1 MPVIFLF
8 LVAFGQLHQDIDGV
22 ALYFH
27 VLAERWAGRG
37 WWLVGSVELL
47 ICVYL

>member
-37 WWLVGSVELL
+37 CLVGSVELL
-47 ICVYL
+47 GCVYL